1 MSRTRTLT
9 YRGRTYFVESV
20 EGRGDELLPV
30 QFILRAPGG
39 TSYALIATADH
50 PELCFAVSTRGF
62 LRRTPFDAILFR
74 IEDDRLVVI
83 DPDE

>member
-1 MSRTRTLT
+1 MNRTGTLT
-9 YRGRTYFVESV
+9 YRGRTYFVELI

-30 QFILRAPGG
+30 RFILRGPRG

-50 PELCFAVSTRGF
+50 PELFFAVSTRGF

-74 IEDDRLVVI
+74 VEGDRLVVV
-83 DPDE
+83 DLDG